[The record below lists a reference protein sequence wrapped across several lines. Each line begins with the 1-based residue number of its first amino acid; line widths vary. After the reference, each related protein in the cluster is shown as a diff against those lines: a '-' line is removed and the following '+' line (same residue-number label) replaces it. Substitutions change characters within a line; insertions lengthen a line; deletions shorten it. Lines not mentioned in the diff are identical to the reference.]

1 MVETRKRIL
10 CIDDDRETAALIAED
25 LADRGFDVSL
35 AHDGQEGFTAIL
47 SGRPD
52 LVVCDVN
59 MPILSGLQMAERLAL
74 AVPDLNIPFVFLTAM
89 SRREVGAEALKCGTY
104 VTKPIDF
111 DVLGAIIETRLTGL
125 PVGISAR
132 RTSVNGCEMEGTA

>member
-25 LADRGFDVSL
+25 LIDRGFDVSL
-35 AHDGQEGFTAIL
+35 AHDGQEGFAAIL
-47 SGRPD
+47 AKRPD

-59 MPILSGLQMAERLAL
+59 MPILSGFQMAERLAL
-74 AVPDLNIPFVFLTAM
+74 VAPHLDIPFVFLTAM
-89 SRREVGAEALKCGTY
+89 NDSHAATEAKKRGIY

-111 DVLGAIIETRLTGL
+111 DTLGSIIDSRLARTVAHAGSPQTRH
-125 PVGISAR
+125 SQSRA
-132 RTSVNGCEMEGTA
+132 

>member
-1 MVETRKRIL
+1 MAEARKRIL

-25 LADRGFDVSL
+25 LVDRGFDVSL

-47 SGRPD
+47 TGRPD
-52 LVVCDVN
+52 LVVCDIN
-59 MPILSGLQMAERLAL
+59 MPVLSGLQMAERLTQT
-74 AVPDLNIPFVFLTAM
+74 VPDLNIPFVFLTAT
-89 SRREVGAEALKCGTY
+89 SQREVGAEALQCGTY

-125 PVGISAR
+125 PVDMSASLNGYGIEG
-132 RTSVNGCEMEGTA
+132 SV